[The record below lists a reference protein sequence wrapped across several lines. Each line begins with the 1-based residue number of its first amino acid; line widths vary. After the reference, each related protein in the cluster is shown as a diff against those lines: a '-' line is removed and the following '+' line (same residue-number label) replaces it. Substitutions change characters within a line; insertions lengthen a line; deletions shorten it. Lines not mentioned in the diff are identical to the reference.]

1 MKRTATATWA
11 GTLTRGSG
19 QLTTQSH
26 ALAEAP
32 ISFSKRFGDEVGTN
46 AEELIAA
53 AHASCYTMTLTYLL
67 GIAGTPPER
76 IETEAEVT
84 VARDG
89 AGWTVTGIHLR
100 VAAEVPGAAA
110 AAVREAARQA
120 KAGCLVSR
128 LVNVPITLD
137 LMVPSPSEAEDHADT
152 GPTATRSRHTGTGP
166 EGMVTWHVIP

>member
-19 QLTTQSH
+19 QLTTPSRV
-26 ALAEAP
+26 LAGTP
-32 ISFSKRFGDEVGTN
+32 ISFATRFGGEMGTN

-100 VAAEVPGAAA
+100 VAAEVPGAST
-110 AAVREAARQA
+110 AAVREAAQQA
-120 KAGCLVSR
+120 KTGCLVSR
-128 LVNVPITLD
+128 LVNVPVTLD
-137 LMVPSPSEAEDHADT
+137 LIETASAAADRPVPIAAD
-152 GPTATRSRHTGTGP
+152 
-166 EGMVTWHVIP
+166 